1 MAEMMSFP
9 VRKLT
14 LDVFNFR
21 TMPQTDEVAAIH
33 ALIAIDTDWFWALME
48 SLIDTG
54 YLPTENIIA
63 LRDGRKC
70 VVKEGN
76 RRIAVLKII
85 HGYIDANEFE
95 LPDVIKEKLLT
106 ITPAWKRSNLNVPCS
121 IYEMH
126 EAEVVD
132 RIVSLTHGKGDKAG
146 RAKWKAIARARH
158 NRTMAK
164 ASEPGLD
171 LVESF
176 LSKTKKISEDQKE
189 RWSGD
194 YPVTILHEAIK
205 RLAGRLGYKSAAEL
219 AKAYPKI
226 REKAAL
232 EEIIL
237 DIGHKQLDFKAI
249 RAASPDFG
257 VKYGL
262 PPAPDTMSP
271 EDSPS
276 DSGAKAK
283 GGHDSER
290 DHGTRDPTSKPDQST
305 TTNDGPSK
313 SPKAHPAEDPKAVAS
328 ALKKFIPRGND
339 REKLATLLKEIK
351 KIDLAETPH
360 AFCFLLRSMFEVSA
374 KSFCAERGIRTRENN
389 RDRSLLDLL
398 KSVVKHITDNHSDM
412 DKERRLYGAIQ
423 ELNNPTG
430 ILSVVSMNQLIHNS
444 QVIAKPSSIAVVFH
458 HVFPLLEEMN
468 K

>member
-1 MAEMMSFP
+1 MAETMSLP
-9 VRKLT
+9 VRKLI
-14 LDVFNFR
+14 LDVQNFR
-21 TMPQTDEVAAIH
+21 TMPQADEVSAVH

-63 LRDGRKC
+63 LKEGRNC

-85 HGYIDANEFE
+85 HGYIDADEFD
-95 LPDVIKEKLLT
+95 LPDVIKEKLSK
-106 ITPAWKRSNLNVPCS
+106 ITPAWKKQNLSVPCNV
-121 IYEMH
+121 YEKN
-126 EAEVVD
+126 EADIVD

-158 NRTMAK
+158 SRAMTK

-194 YPVTILHEAIK
+194 YPVTILDEAIK
-205 RLAGRLGYKSAAEL
+205 RLAGRLGFKSAVEL
-219 AKAYPKI
+219 AKSYPKI
-226 REKAAL
+226 KEKSAL

-237 DIGHKQLDFKAI
+237 DIGHKQLDFKKI
-249 RAASPDFG
+249 RAAAPDFG
-257 VKYGL
+257 IKYGL
-262 PPAPDTMSP
+262 LPVSDTKGSDDSSLGSDGKTKDNSNAYKDDDPRDSSMSDGQ
-271 EDSPS
+271 DSS
-276 DSGAKAK
+276 A
-283 GGHDSER
+283 
-290 DHGTRDPTSKPDQST
+290 
-305 TTNDGPSK
+305 NDGRSK
-313 SPKAHPAEDPKAVAS
+313 SPKAHPAEDPKAVVA
-328 ALKKFIPRGND
+328 ALKKFAPRGND

-351 KIDLAETPH
+351 KIDLVETPH

-374 KSFCAERGIRTRENN
+374 KAFCTENNIRTRENN
-389 RDRSLLDLL
+389 KDRSLLDIL
-398 KSVVKHITDNHSDM
+398 KAVVRHITDNHSDM
-412 DKERRLYGAIQ
+412 EKERRLHGAMQ
-423 ELNNPTG
+423 ELNNPIG

-444 QVIAKPSSIAVVFH
+444 QVIAKPESIATVFH